1 MLYEHPP
8 QGIRDYATPA
18 NPTLLSYLESQ
29 VENYSTEDYQTPQ
42 VEAFCSQYLK
52 EAGFP
57 ETFSFDPNDSTGEA
71 QHVQAYKALRQALF
85 QFEYSGGLLE
95 RLEKPLGA
103 HDWIKEQELKKERE
117 RIERD
122 GQDEAALVSEVE
134 TDDSD
139 GNSEGEDGDDGFIID
154 LNAIT

>member
-1 MLYEHPP
+1 MMYNHPP
-8 QGIRDYATPA
+8 FGVRNYTTLA
-18 NPTLLSYLESQ
+18 NEALLDHFDLQ
-29 VENYSTEDYQTPQ
+29 VENYSIEDYQTPQ

-139 GNSEGEDGDDGFIID
+139 GNNEGGDGDDGFIID
-154 LNAIT
+154 LNVIT